1 MVPFILQQNFI
12 YQGFFF
18 AKKRGFRWV
27 LKLSDFGLEE
37 FRDPWP
43 SAEDFLEGRAE
54 LDLGEVEAMLFRHVL
69 NCFLIKY

>member
-1 MVPFILQQNFI
+1 MWYPLFYNRILFTRV
-12 YQGFFF
+12 FF

-43 SAEDFLEGRAE
+43 TAEEFLEGRAE
-54 LDLGEVEAMLFRHVL
+54 LDLGEVEAMLFR
-69 NCFLIKY
+69 F